1 MFLAISEIACQKTS
15 GQVLARTNKE
25 LTLNKLELVP
35 MTNPTSSNPVIQE
48 FALLRLAFRKE
59 VPTYVRLI
67 IADKFGSYDPNSN
80 GVIFNSTNQK

>member
-1 MFLAISEIACQKTS
+1 
-15 GQVLARTNKE
+15 
-25 LTLNKLELVP
+25 